1 MGTTRVMM
9 INIHGIYDNKVTND
23 DHVIIFFLY
32 FIKSD
37 VNTTVTTI
45 DVKVIIYIYRVD
57 YNVSTTILII
67 LSS

>member
-1 MGTTRVMM
+1 MVTTRVMM

-23 DHVIIFFLY
+23 DHVVISFLY

-45 DVKVIIYIYRVD
+45 DVKVIIYIYI
-57 YNVSTTILII
+57 YIYIGLII
-67 LSS
+67 MYPRQS